1 MNDVGIID
9 RFLSVFTNYIDSG
22 FGLVR
27 GDVLSLSS
35 SLIILDITLAGLF
48 WAWGADEDIIQRL
61 VKKILYIGFF
71 AFIIGNFDY
80 LAKVVFNSFAGLGLT
95 AGRSSISTAQFL
107 QPGRLAEIG
116 LTAGQPLLNAAE
128 QLVGPVA
135 IFTNA
140 VQIAV
145 LMVSWLLVMI
155 AFFILAV
162 QLFIT
167 LIEFKLTTLVG
178 FVLVPFALF
187 GKTAFL
193 AEKVLGNIVAT
204 GIKVMVLAVIVG
216 IGTGLFTQFATSYGG
231 NEPTISQTLS
241 TVLAALALLGLG
253 IYGPGIATGL
263 VSGAPQ
269 LGAGAAVGTGLAVA
283 GAAMVVGGAA
293 GLTAKGA
300 MAAASGTA
308 AAARGGATAAGAMS
322 GAYARGVAGQSGM
335 AGVAGG
341 MGSIGRSTG
350 NMALGGAKRTAS
362 QATGAMKGSYAA
374 GKASN
379 FATGG
384 TGGGNGSNPTGSNT
398 GGGNASDGGTGSAAT
413 ASASGPAQSNSSQAS
428 SSSASSAPGWA
439 AKARHGQRLQR
450 GAQTTA
456 QAIKSGDSHGGGHSV
471 DLSEGD

>member
-61 VKKILYIGFF
+61 VKKTLYIGFF

-80 LAKVVFNSFAGLGLT
+80 LAKVIFNSFAGLGLT
-95 AGRSSISTAQFL
+95 AGGSSISTAQFL

-116 LTAGQPLLNAAE
+116 LTAGQPLLNATE
-128 QLVGPVA
+128 QLVGPVGL
-135 IFTNA
+135 FTNA

-155 AFFILAV
+155 SFFVLAV

-167 LIEFKLTTLVG
+167 LIEFKLTTLAG

-216 IGTGLFTQFATSYGG
+216 IGTGLFAQFTTSYGG
-231 NEPTISQTLS
+231 NEPTISQALS

-283 GAAMVVGGAA
+283 GAAMAAGGAA
-293 GLTAKGA
+293 GLAAKGA
-300 MAAASGTA
+300 LAAASGTA
-308 AAARGGATAAGAMS
+308 AAARGGAAAAGAMS
-322 GAYARGVAGQSGM
+322 GAYARGAAGQSGL
-335 AGVAGG
+335 AGVASG
-341 MGSIGRSTG
+341 MSSVGRSTG
-350 NMALGGAKRTAS
+350 NIALGGAKRTAS
-362 QATGAMKGSYAA
+362 QATGAMKDSYAA

-384 TGGGNGSNPTGSNT
+384 NGDDYSGSGSSSGGSSPDSN
-398 GGGNASDGGTGSAAT
+398 AA
-413 ASASGPAQSNSSQAS
+413 PSNSGQAS
-428 SSSASSAPGWA
+428 SSSASSAPSWA

-450 GAQTTA
+450 GAQTAA